1 MSDILPVADLRRY
14 GLRALALL
22 VPCLALALFYVLAIA
37 PLIRVFDLLQAR
49 QHALRTEIAAEEQQ
63 IAAAPEWRA
72 ALSEILSQETRTA
85 GARDEPSEALAAAGL
100 QNDAQ
105 QIVGQLGGQILSVEP
120 LPVITMDGYDAVS
133 TRVSMLIPGNVLGE
147 LLRQIEDHQ
156 PYMFIK
162 AASFQSS
169 NSLPAD
175 GVVSAAAQI
184 TSSLTITSYWQP

>member
-1 MSDILPVADLRRY
+1 
-14 GLRALALL
+14 
-22 VPCLALALFYVLAIA
+22 
-37 PLIRVFDLLQAR
+37 VFDLLQAR